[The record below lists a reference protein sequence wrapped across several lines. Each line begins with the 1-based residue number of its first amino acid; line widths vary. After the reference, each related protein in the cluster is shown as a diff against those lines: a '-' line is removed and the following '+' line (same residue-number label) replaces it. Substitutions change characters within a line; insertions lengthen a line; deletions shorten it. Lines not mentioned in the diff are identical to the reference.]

1 MNKLLLICF
10 SFFLSVIVLN
20 AQQKSFSLNKEL
32 TTPTFSKSVQPNEV
46 LSAITHTPNDSLNY
60 MDAGAIYTVNGNDYV
75 VGTNTYGDLGKYQRF
90 DLTQSY
96 LLKGFMFYTS
106 VSLITSTAD
115 TLSFVVRTVNTNG
128 SPGTTLATVRR
139 STDLLNANG
148 WNSFTLSSPLPVG
161 KSIFIGYE
169 WTAAVND
176 TFGLACDKEALG
188 YGNGAHRAWEKWSDN
203 TYHAMDAANAWGTSF
218 DVDLWIAAI
227 AEKVLPISS
236 ARIDA
241 NADFIPDRVLDT
253 ITVAGVVFTPNYQT
267 NNRSY
272 YIWDGTGGICTF
284 IGGLTSPAL
293 NLGDSVVIRGWI
305 QQYNGLDE
313 INPNTDTDVWVVGT
327 NANLPAPIIIAQGQY
342 LATAEQN
349 EGLLVQMHNLSK
361 VSGTWPSAGA
371 SANIVLTNGTDT
383 VTVRVDSDTDVDGN
397 PEPLWPRDVIGVMTQ
412 FSSASLSAGYQIQ
425 PRYYA
430 SDFLPPV
437 IVPVELTSLSASV
450 SGKSVI
456 INWATATEKNNMGFE
471 IQRSSD
477 KSSFAKIGFVNGNGT
492 TTELKKYSFADNN
505 VLNAKNYYRL
515 KQMDY
520 DGSYYYS
527 TIVEAEIGTIS
538 SFSLEQNYPNPFN
551 PSTQIKYSLLTNSN
565 VKVTIFN
572 ALGESI
578 KEVANEVQQS
588 GVHIMNFN
596 AAGLSSGVYFY
607 SLQANAVDGS
617 KSFMATKKM
626 ILMK

>member
-10 SFFLSVIVLN
+10 SLFLSASIIN
-20 AQQKSFSLNKEL
+20 AQQRTFSTKENL
-32 TTPTFSKSVQPNEV
+32 KAPTFKNIQTNEV
-46 LSAITHTPNDSLNY
+46 QSAITHTPDDSLNY
-60 MDAGAIYTVNGNDYV
+60 MDAGAIYSVTNDGYV
-75 VGTNTYGDLGKYQRF
+75 AGDNKYGDLGKYQRF

-96 LLKGFMFYTS
+96 LLKGFMFYTRVRVLS
-106 VSLITSTAD
+106 APAD
-115 TLSFVVRTVNTNG
+115 TLNFVVKSVNANG

-139 STDLLNANG
+139 ATDLLASNG
-148 WNSFTLSSPLPVG
+148 WSTLMLSKPLPVG

-169 WTAAVND
+169 WTAAVKD
-176 TFGLACDKEALG
+176 TFGLASDQASLG
-188 YGNGAHRAWEKWSDN
+188 YGNGAHRAWEKWNDG
-203 TYHAMDAANAWGTSF
+203 TLIAMDDANSWGTSF

-227 AEKVLPISS
+227 AEKVLPISD

-241 NADFIPDRVLDT
+241 NVDLIPDRLLDT
-253 ITVAGVVFTPNYQT
+253 LTIAGVVFTPNYQT

-293 NLGDSVVIRGWI
+293 NLGDSVVIKGWI

-313 INPNTDTDVWVVGT
+313 INPNTDTDVLVVGT
-327 NANLPAPIIIAQGQY
+327 NANLPTPIIIAQGQF
-342 LATAEQN
+342 LATAEQY

-361 VSGTWPSAGA
+361 VSGTWPGAGA

-383 VTVRVDSDTDVDGN
+383 VTVRVDSDTDVDGS
-397 PEPLWPRDVIGVMTQ
+397 PEPAWPRDVIGVMTQ
-412 FSSASLSAGYQIQ
+412 FSSASLSTGYQIQ

-450 SGKSVI
+450 NGKSVI
-456 INWATATEKNNMGFE
+456 LNWATATEKNNMGFE
-471 IQRSSD
+471 IQKSSD
-477 KSSFAKIGFVNGNGT
+477 KSSFTKIGFVNGNGT

-520 DGSYYYS
+520 DGTYNYS
-527 TIVEAEIGTIS
+527 PIVEAEIGIIS

-551 PSTQIKYSLLTNSN
+551 PSTQIRYTLLSNSN
-565 VKVTIFN
+565 VKITIFN

-578 KEVANEVQQS
+578 KEFANEIQQL
-588 GVHIMNFN
+588 GVHIINFN
-596 AAGLSSGVYFY
+596 AAGLSSGIYFY
-607 SLQANAVDGS
+607 SIQANAVDGS
-617 KSFMATKKM
+617 QSFRATKKM